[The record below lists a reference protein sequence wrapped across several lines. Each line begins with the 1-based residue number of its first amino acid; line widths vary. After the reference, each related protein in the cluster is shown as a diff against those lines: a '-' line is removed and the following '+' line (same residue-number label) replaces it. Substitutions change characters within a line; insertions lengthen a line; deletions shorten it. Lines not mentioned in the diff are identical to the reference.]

1 MSIPREKIGLEVAV
15 MREIIP
21 FFPRTEAAFDIDI
34 ECIEEMVGTEEQLK
48 WLVKAACKSMQNFSL
63 PELRALY
70 CTRYDPADRI
80 PATVSLPGASLENYE
95 RAYAERAARETDA
108 KMAAWKKEKEL
119 APGDYEPLMLVA
131 PLVAKPIPKAAPA
144 PLPVGPPTRELEKQL
159 ARELAEAPIP
169 DEEERQRK
177 AAELEAAV
185 KARLTRAS

>member
-1 MSIPREKIGLEVAV
+1 MA
-15 MREIIP
+15 
-21 FFPRTEAAFDIDI
+21 
-34 ECIEEMVGTEEQLK
+34 
-48 WLVKAACKSMQNFSL
+48 
-63 PELRALY
+63 
-70 CTRYDPADRI
+70 
-80 PATVSLPGASLENYE
+80 ASLENYE